1 MSASAGGPAL
11 LLRAI
16 ADPRCMRAL
25 DLPAWERLE
34 SCARRNAVLA
44 YLAQRVEAAGLADA
58 IPERPRAALASAR
71 VSAQRLAQLARWE
84 LRQVARTLAP
94 LGIPLI
100 VLKGAAY
107 LLRAMPHAD
116 TRLLSDVD
124 VMVPRASLAAAE
136 AALLDAGWRG
146 TRLDPYDQRYYR
158 EWSHELPPLH
168 YPGRLMG
175 VDVHHTI
182 CPPVSRLRPD
192 PAAFWARAT
201 PTPEANVRVLA
212 PADALLHAAVHLFF
226 DSDFDGRFRDLVDLH
241 EMTLAFGHEAG
252 FLDDACARA
261 AELGLGRPLHY
272 TLVLL
277 TRVLA
282 TPIPVGVLERT
293 RRFAAPAPVDRLMTR
308 MLDAVLQP
316 VDPREWPRPHRGK
329 LWLLYARSHWL
340 RMPPHLLVP
349 HLLRKS
355 LRRTALA
362 TEGETPPG

>member
-1 MSASAGGPAL
+1 MSEPARGPAL

-16 ADPRCMRAL
+16 GDPGSVRTL
-25 DLPAWERLE
+25 DLAAWERLQ

-44 YLAQRVEAAGLADA
+44 YLAQRIEAAGLLDEV
-58 IPERPRAALASAR
+58 PERPRAAFAAAR
-71 VSAQRLAQLARWE
+71 VAARRLAQLARWE
-84 LRQVARTLAP
+84 LRQLARTLVPRA
-94 LGIPLI
+94 IPLI
-100 VLKGAAY
+100 ALKGVAY
-107 LLRAMPHAD
+107 LLRGLPHAD

-124 VMVPRASLAAAE
+124 VMVPRESLETAE

-146 TRLDPYDQRYYR
+146 THLHPYDQRYYR

-168 YPGRLMG
+168 YPGLLIG
-175 VDVHHTI
+175 VDVHHTS

-192 PAAFWARAT
+192 PAAFWARA
-201 PTPEANVRVLA
+201 EATSDAGVRMLA

-241 EMTLAFGHEAG
+241 EMTLAFAGAPG
-252 FLDDACARA
+252 FLDEACTRA

-277 TRVLA
+277 ARILQ
-282 TPIPVGVLERT
+282 TPIPGAVLERT
-293 RRFAAPAPVDRLMTR
+293 RRCAAPAPVDAVMTR
-308 MLDAVLQP
+308 MLDAVLRP
-316 VDPREWPRPHRGK
+316 IDPQDWPRPHRAT

-355 LRRTALA
+355 LRRAPPALEA
-362 TEGETPPG
+362 QAPPG

>member
-1 MSASAGGPAL
+1 MSVLTSGPQL
-11 LLRAI
+11 VLRTI
-16 ADPRCMRAL
+16 ADPGSVRTL
-25 DLPAWERLE
+25 DLPAWERLQ

-44 YLAQRVEAAGLADA
+44 YLAQRVEAAGLMNAV
-58 IPERPRAALASAR
+58 PERPRAAFAAAR
-71 VSAQRLAQLARWE
+71 IGARRLAQLARWE
-84 LRQVARTLAP
+84 LRQLARALVP
-94 LGIPLI
+94 LDIPLI
-100 VLKGAAY
+100 ALKGAAY
-107 LLRAMPHAD
+107 LLRGMPHAD

-124 VMVPRASLAAAE
+124 VMVPRASLAPAE

-146 TRLDPYDQRYYR
+146 TVLHPYDQRYYR

-168 YPGRLMG
+168 YPGRIIG

-182 CPPVSRLRPD
+182 CPPVSRLKPD
-192 PAAFWARAT
+192 PAAFWVRAEGT
-201 PTPEANVRVLA
+201 AEAGVRILA
-212 PADALLHAAVHLFF
+212 PVDAFLHAAVHLFF

-241 EMTLAFGHEAG
+241 EMTLAFGREPG
-252 FLDDACARA
+252 FLRDACARA

-282 TPIPVGVLERT
+282 TPVPADVLDDT
-293 RRFAAPAPVDRLMTR
+293 RRFAAAPPVDVGMTR
-308 MLDAVLQP
+308 MLAAVLRP
-316 VDPREWPRPHRGK
+316 VDPQDWPRPHRAA

-355 LRRTALA
+355 LRRAPPALEA
-362 TEGETPPG
+362 ETPPG